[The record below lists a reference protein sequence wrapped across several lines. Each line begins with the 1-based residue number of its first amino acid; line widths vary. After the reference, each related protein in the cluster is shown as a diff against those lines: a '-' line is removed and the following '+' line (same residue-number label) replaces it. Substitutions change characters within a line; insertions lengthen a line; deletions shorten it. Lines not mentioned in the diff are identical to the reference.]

1 MSLGKDDL
9 KREMKPV
16 KVIGPAALGTLYGIL
31 QGIEAAGEI
40 VLPAPEPVVT
50 PAANAQP
57 ERLIAPFV
65 RTLYALLEGPYDETL
80 CEWSENGRRIV
91 FPDPTEFAETVCPQC
106 FRHSKWTSFSR
117 MLSMYD
123 FRKVSSTPRSG
134 AAPARAGL
142 APMVFEHD
150 SFRRGGQGELYL
162 VQRRKRKKHEGAQRD
177 ADREAEVQSLR
188 SRVTE
193 LERRL
198 SQLEAENAQL
208 RSRDYSL
215 QLS

>member
-1 MSLGKDDL
+1 M
-9 KREMKPV
+9 
-16 KVIGPAALGTLYGIL
+16 
-31 QGIEAAGEI
+31 
-40 VLPAPEPVVT
+40 T

-57 ERLIAPFV
+57 ERPIAPFV

-91 FPDPTEFAETVCPQC
+91 FPDPTQFAETVCPQC

-117 MLSMYD
+117 MLNMYD
-123 FRKVSSTPRSG
+123 FEKVSSSPRSG

-142 APMVFEHD
+142 APMVFENVN
-150 SFRRGGQGELYL
+150 FRRGGQGELYL
-162 VQRRKRKKHEGAQRD
+162 VQRRRRKKPEDAQRD
-177 ADREAEVQSLR
+177 TAREAEVASLR
-188 SRVTE
+188 SRITE

-198 SQLEAENAQL
+198 SQLETENAQL

-215 QLS
+215 QLA

>member
-1 MSLGKDDL
+1 MRSKLPRAGFEELGIDW
-9 KREMKPV
+9 
-16 KVIGPAALGTLYGIL
+16 GPASPFGSDDDPGTPMTHQDSSESDELRPDLFEPG
-31 QGIEAAGEI
+31 AAP
-40 VLPAPEPVVT
+40 LPAPEPVV
-50 PAANAQP
+50 
-57 ERLIAPFV
+57 
-65 RTLYALLEGPYDETL
+65 
-80 CEWSENGRRIV
+80 
-91 FPDPTEFAETVCPQC
+91 
-106 FRHSKWTSFSR
+106 
-117 MLSMYD
+117 
-123 FRKVSSTPRSG
+123 
-134 AAPARAGL
+134 
-142 APMVFEHD
+142 VFEHD

-215 QLS
+215 QLA

>member
-1 MSLGKDDL
+1 
-9 KREMKPV
+9 
-16 KVIGPAALGTLYGIL
+16 
-31 QGIEAAGEI
+31 
-40 VLPAPEPVVT
+40 
-50 PAANAQP
+50 
-57 ERLIAPFV
+57 
-65 RTLYALLEGPYDETL
+65 
-80 CEWSENGRRIV
+80 
-91 FPDPTEFAETVCPQC
+91 
-106 FRHSKWTSFSR
+106 
-117 MLSMYD
+117 MLNIYD

-134 AAPARAGL
+134 AAPARVGL

-215 QLS
+215 QLA

>member
-1 MSLGKDDL
+1 MFGRDAPGLFLCRSAHYL
-9 KREMKPV
+9 
-16 KVIGPAALGTLYGIL
+16 
-31 QGIEAAGEI
+31 EI
-40 VLPAPEPVVT
+40 C
-50 PAANAQP
+50 
-57 ERLIAPFV
+57 F
-65 RTLYALLEGPYDETL
+65 
-80 CEWSENGRRIV
+80 NG
-91 FPDPTEFAETVCPQC
+91 FGQ
-106 FRHSKWTSFSR
+106 SKISA
-117 MLSMYD
+117 
-123 FRKVSSTPRSG
+123 STPRSG

-162 VQRRKRKKHEGAQRD
+162 VQRRKRKKPEDAQRD

-215 QLS
+215 QLA